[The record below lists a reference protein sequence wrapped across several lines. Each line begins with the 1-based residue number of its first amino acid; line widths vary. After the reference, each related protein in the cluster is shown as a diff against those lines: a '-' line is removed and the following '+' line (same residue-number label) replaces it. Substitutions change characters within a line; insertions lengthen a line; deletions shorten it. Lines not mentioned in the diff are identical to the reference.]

1 MVSGS
6 RWQHW
11 GGGGGVQRPIR
22 AQVSGC
28 WRALALNLEEQRTW
42 ALSRNGGQKEL
53 LISWEGDCF
62 SLGCKFMSSGTVSAL
77 SPVYSHAGCT

>member
-1 MVSGS
+1 MGEG
-6 RWQHW
+6 R
-11 GGGGGVQRPIR
+11 GMQRPIR

-53 LISWEGDCF
+53 LIPAIKQCVLAVDVENER
-62 SLGCKFMSSGTVSAL
+62 MTVWIMPGL
-77 SPVYSHAGCT
+77 EDL